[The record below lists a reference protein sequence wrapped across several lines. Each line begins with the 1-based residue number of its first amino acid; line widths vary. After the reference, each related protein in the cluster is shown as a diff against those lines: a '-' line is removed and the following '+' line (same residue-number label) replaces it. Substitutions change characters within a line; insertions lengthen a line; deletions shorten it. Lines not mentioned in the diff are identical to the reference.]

1 MLRQVYRS
9 PTKELMKLTLEKKIS
24 HGGNPVLSWM
34 MDNIHI
40 KMDPAENIKSDKEKS
55 TEKID
60 CTVATIMVLDRAIRN
75 EGNSVSVY
83 DDSGILIL

>member
-1 MLRQVYRS
+1 
-9 PTKELMKLTLEKKIS
+9 MKLTLEKKIS